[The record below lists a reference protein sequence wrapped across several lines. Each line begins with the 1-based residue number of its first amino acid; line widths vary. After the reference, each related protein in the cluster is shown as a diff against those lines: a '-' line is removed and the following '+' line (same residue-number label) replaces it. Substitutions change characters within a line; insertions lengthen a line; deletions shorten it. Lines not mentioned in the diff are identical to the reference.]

1 MEIKKI
7 LDKITAR
14 LLIFLMAMMTVN
26 VVWQVVSRYL
36 LGAPS
41 SWTEELARFLLIW
54 LGLLGAAYV
63 AGQKKHLAITLL
75 PSKLTQKKRQGLE
88 RLIAV
93 LIIIFA
99 LVAFVVGGASLVYIT
114 FDLEQNSAAL
124 GIPLGVVY
132 AVVPLSGLL
141 VVLYKI
147 LELRE
152 IGNQVSDT
160 SKMSDTE

>member
-141 VVLYKI
+141 IVLYKI

-160 SKMSDTE
+160 SEMSDTE